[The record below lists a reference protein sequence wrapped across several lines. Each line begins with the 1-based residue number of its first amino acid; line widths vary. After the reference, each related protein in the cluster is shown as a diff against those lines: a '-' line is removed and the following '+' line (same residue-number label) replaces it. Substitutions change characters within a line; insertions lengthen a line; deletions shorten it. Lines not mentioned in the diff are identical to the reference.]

1 MPKKGEQG
9 FQKNNTD
16 GFVKGTSG
24 NSAGGL
30 KKRAVRSKIRQTI
43 ESLREVEP
51 LAIENIKRSVN
62 GQEVDKEVLQSS
74 KWCIEKIVSFTTA
87 AISEEEK
94 NTNIK
99 LKNLEAARAEEETE
113 QEDEDSSTPRPAV
126 FQLTVAK

>member
-1 MPKKGEQG
+1 MPKKGENG
-9 FQKNNTD
+9 FQPGNTD
-16 GFVKGTSG
+16 GFLPGKSG
-24 NSAGGL
+24 NPSGGL

-62 GQEVDKEVLQSS
+62 GQEVDKDVLQSS